1 MGFGNAMSNYLNN
14 IFLCGDMA
22 KVLYELVGTETLFLN
37 IILNT
42 CIALGAPLYNMGH
55 ISRVA
60 FESQDPLLLSL
71 KV

>member
-1 MGFGNAMSNYLNN
+1 
-14 IFLCGDMA
+14 MA